1 MNIRRPGAQA
11 ATNSAGQASPPVI
24 SVSTPS
30 SRARSSDDSTVGVNT
45 AALTCWPCS
54 NAVNASPAYASG
66 GATTNAAPD
75 PTANNHSKIDASKV
89 GAATISTR
97 ASAPNPNTS
106 RCAAAAPSR
115 PAWLTATPLGA
126 PVDPDV
132 KIT

>member
-1 MNIRRPGAQA
+1 M
-11 ATNSAGQASPPVI
+11 I
-24 SVSTPS
+24 SGSNPS
-30 SRARSSDDSTVGVNT
+30 SRARSSDASTVGVNT
-45 AALTCWPCS
+45 AALTCWSCS
-54 NAVNASPAYASG
+54 TVVSASPAYASG

-75 PTANNHSKIDASKV
+75 PTANNHSKTDASKV

-97 ASAPNPNTS
+97 ASVPNPNNS
-106 RCAAAAPSR
+106 RCAAATPST